1 MIDVS
6 ADADA
11 LFWLGRADIRFDSHR
26 VAVPDAAFDLDLLD
40 PDERTFWAADPE
52 IPAAFLTNHEDLF
65 EDDDAV
71 LLAGS
76 GDVDGERVAAV
87 PAMLFE
93 SMEESSDAETVPVF
107 GPGTTVHFLTNP
119 DLLHAEVCLAAPARA
134 ARELFEA
141 RVGTVT

>member
-11 LFWLGRADIRFDSHR
+11 LCWLGRADIRFDSHR

-52 IPAAFLTNHEDLF
+52 IPAAFVTNHEDLF

-76 GDVDGERVAAV
+76 GDLDRERAAAV
-87 PAMLFE
+87 PALLFE
-93 SMEESSDAETVPVF
+93 SGDGSRDAEAVPVF
-107 GPGTTVHFLTNP
+107 DPGATVHFLTNP
-119 DLLHAEVCLAAPARA
+119 DLLHAEVCVAAPERV